1 MASLA
6 KSNKYVRR
14 RDERLAA
21 IVKSARQSSLLEGAV
36 DIEGIR
42 FKYTKSGR
50 IIRLA
55 KEPR

>member
-50 IIRLA
+50 IIRHA
-55 KEPR
+55 K

>member
-55 KEPR
+55 K